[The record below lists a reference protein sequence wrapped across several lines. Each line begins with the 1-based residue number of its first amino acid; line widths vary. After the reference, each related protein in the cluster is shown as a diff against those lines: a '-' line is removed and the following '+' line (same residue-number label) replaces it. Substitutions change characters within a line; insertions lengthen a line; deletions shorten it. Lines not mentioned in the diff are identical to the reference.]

1 MRFKVRHRVAKACL
15 ILAFI
20 GVSAFALTAL
30 LPTSSADPALRGQ
43 DAASVLRGQ
52 VVYQTQCADCHN
64 PNDHRTGPRHWGV
77 LGRKAG
83 SEPGYVYSNALK
95 RSTVI
100 WSRETLLLWLT
111 DPEKLIPGQV
121 MDFSLSDAGQRA
133 DVVAYLATLR

>member
-1 MRFKVRHRVAKACL
+1 MRFKVRHGAKAL
-15 ILAFI
+15 RVLMVTGVVAFVVI
-20 GVSAFALTAL
+20 PL
-30 LPTSSADPALRGQ
+30 LPARSADSALQGQ
-43 DAASVLRGQ
+43 DAAAVLRGQ
-52 VVYQTQCADCHN
+52 TVYQTQCADCHN

-121 MDFSLSDAGQRA
+121 MDFSLSDAAQRA
-133 DVVAYLATLR
+133 DVVAYLATLK

>member
-1 MRFKVRHRVAKACL
+1 MVTGVVAFVV
-15 ILAFI
+15 IP
-20 GVSAFALTAL
+20 L
-30 LPTSSADPALRGQ
+30 LPARSADSALQGQ
-43 DAASVLRGQ
+43 DAAAVLRGQ
-52 VVYQTQCADCHN
+52 TVYQTQCADCHN

-121 MDFSLSDAGQRA
+121 MDFSLSDAAQRA
-133 DVVAYLATLR
+133 DVVAYLATLK